1 MRTVPPRQIE
11 AFIGEL
17 DSTIRGAFERL
28 LGTRMSNLTWTI
40 AKLPPKY
47 GGMGWRTG
55 LQTYGAQYISSIAK
69 TAKVVERIVP
79 GYNPT
84 EQAMRCANEWLIK
97 HAGPAHDAATAL
109 KNIRTKDEKK
119 PPQVPGDNLSLGQKC
134 EEWLWFN
141 TKKKLD
147 EKEVM
152 HILAHSG
159 PGHHWVSAPP
169 LSHNLWNMTPT
180 EWTAATRRR
189 LAIDVF
195 PTETQCTFCRWNR
208 LDVKGTHATMCE
220 GGSSRILRHNEVRA
234 ILGKAFTD
242 IGYTIGFEHRGG
254 LPDDRKPGDIV
265 YNW

>member
-1 MRTVPPRQIE
+1 MTSKLQELTQAINSISAMKWKHEAASLLKHCGTFCRVVHLMRTVPPQQIE

-17 DSTIRGAFERL
+17 DSTIRGAFEGL
-28 LGTRMSNLTWTI
+28 LGTHMSNLTWTI

-109 KNIRTKDEKK
+109 KNLRTKDEKK

-134 EEWLWFN
+134 EERLWFN

-147 EKEVM
+147 
-152 HILAHSG
+152 
-159 PGHHWVSAPP
+159 
-169 LSHNLWNMTPT
+169 
-180 EWTAATRRR
+180 
-189 LAIDVF
+189 
-195 PTETQCTFCRWNR
+195 
-208 LDVKGTHATMCE
+208 
-220 GGSSRILRHNEVRA
+220 
-234 ILGKAFTD
+234 
-242 IGYTIGFEHRGG
+242 
-254 LPDDRKPGDIV
+254 
-265 YNW
+265 